1 MTGRVLLVEDDIDLR
16 AATAQTLELAGFD
29 VESFDSARPALKL
42 LSTAFNGVLVTD
54 VRMPGMDGLAL
65 FERALEVDRDI
76 PVLLVTG
83 HGDIAMAVRALHAGA
98 FDFLAKPFSTE
109 HLTASVARALQQRAL
124 VLENRRMRSALGRSM
139 HDIVGSSAASQALRA
154 QLAQIARTELDV
166 LVEGET
172 GTGKELFARTIH
184 SQSSVAGGPFVSVH
198 AAWLNGSETALTIAL
213 ADAEGGV
220 LFIDELGALTCPLQA
235 ILLDAIEHRQVT
247 TADGTNRPCRV
258 RLIAASACAPET
270 MVADGSLRS
279 DLFYRLSAARLTIPP
294 LRERKEDIPLLFS
307 YFVRE
312 ALGESGGRRVALST
326 TDRRSLLENDWAGN
340 VRELR
345 TFANAV
351 ALGLAPP
358 VSVAK
363 GDPVPLSERLAQ
375 YERNALHEALEKA
388 NGQVTRA
395 AYLLGTPRKT
405 LYEKLSKYALEPAL
419 YRKK

>member
-29 VESFDSARPALKL
+29 VESFDSARPALKH

-109 HLTASVARALQQRAL
+109 RLTASVARALQQRAL
-124 VLENRRMRSALGRSM
+124 VLENRRMRAALGRSM
-139 HDIVGSSAASQALRA
+139 HDIVGSSAALQALRA

-166 LVEGET
+166 LIEGET

-184 SQSSVAGGPFVSVH
+184 SQSKVNDGPFVSVH
-198 AAWLNGSETALTIAL
+198 AAWLNGSEKALTVAL
-213 ADAEGGV
+213 TDAERGV
-220 LFIDELGALTCPLQA
+220 LFIDDLGALTSPLQA
-235 ILLDAIEHRQVT
+235 ILLDAVEHRQVT

-258 RLIAASACAPET
+258 RLVAASARSLEA
-270 MVADGSLRS
+270 MVADGSLRT
-279 DLFYRLSAARLTIPP
+279 DLFYRLSAARLTVPP

-312 ALGESGGRRVALST
+312 ALGESGGRRVALSM
-326 TDRRSLLENDWAGN
+326 TDRRSLLESDWDGN

-351 ALGLAPP
+351 ALGLARPA
-358 VSVAK
+358 SVAES
-363 GDPVPLSERLAQ
+363 DPVPLSERLAQ

-419 YRKK
+419 YRKN

>member
-29 VESFDSARPALKL
+29 VESFDSARPALKH

-83 HGDIAMAVRALHAGA
+83 HGDIAMAVRALHDGA

-124 VLENRRMRSALGRSM
+124 VLENRRMRAALGRAM
-139 HDIVGSSAASQALRA
+139 HEIVGSSAAIQALRA

-166 LVEGET
+166 LIEGET
-172 GTGKELFARTIH
+172 GTGKELFARTIR
-184 SQSSVAGGPFVSVH
+184 SQSNVNDGPFVSVH

-213 ADAEGGV
+213 ADAEGGI
-220 LFIDELGALTCPLQA
+220 LFIDDLGALTSPLQA
-235 ILLDAIEHRQVT
+235 ILLDAVEHRQVI

-351 ALGLAPP
+351 ALGLARP

-395 AYLLGTPRKT
+395 AHLLGTPRKT
-405 LYEKLSKYALEPAL
+405 LYEKLSKYAIEPAL
-419 YRKK
+419 YRKN

>member
-29 VESFDSARPALKL
+29 VESFDSARPALKH

-83 HGDIAMAVRALHAGA
+83 HGDIAMAVRALHDGA

-124 VLENRRMRSALGRSM
+124 VLENRRMRAALGRAM
-139 HDIVGSSAASQALRA
+139 HEIVGSSAAIQALRA

-166 LVEGET
+166 LIEGET

-184 SQSSVAGGPFVSVH
+184 SQSSVADGPFVSVH

-213 ADAEGGV
+213 ADAEGGI
-220 LFIDELGALTCPLQA
+220 LFIDDLGALTSPLQA
-235 ILLDAIEHRQVT
+235 ILLDAVEHRQII

-351 ALGLAPP
+351 ALGLARP

-395 AYLLGTPRKT
+395 AHLLGTPRKT
-405 LYEKLSKYALEPAL
+405 LYEKLSKYAIEPAL
-419 YRKK
+419 YRKN

>member
-29 VESFDSARPALKL
+29 VESFDSARPALKH

-124 VLENRRMRSALGRSM
+124 VLENRRMREALGRSM
-139 HDIVGSSAASQALRA
+139 HDIVGSSAAIQALRA
-154 QLAQIARTELDV
+154 QLAQIARTEFNV
-166 LVEGET
+166 LIEGET

-184 SQSSVAGGPFVSVH
+184 SQSSAADGPFVPVH
-198 AAWLNGSETALTIAL
+198 AAWLNESETALTVAL

-220 LFIDELGALTCPLQA
+220 LFIDELGSLTSPLQA
-235 ILLDAIEHRQVT
+235 ILLDAVEHRQVT
-247 TADGTNRPCRV
+247 TADGKSRPCRV
-258 RLIAASACAPET
+258 RLVAASARVPEA

-279 DLFYRLSAARLTIPP
+279 DLFYRLSAARLIVPP

-326 TDRRSLLENDWAGN
+326 TDRRSLLESDWDGN
-340 VRELR
+340 VRELQ

-351 ALGLAPP
+351 ALGLARPA
-358 VSVAK
+358 SVAK
-363 GDPVPLSERLAQ
+363 GDPIPLSERLAQ

-405 LYEKLSKYALEPAL
+405 LYEKLSKYAIEPAS
-419 YRKK
+419 YRKN